1 MTDLTGDCT
10 TTTAAEAAVGCPT
23 VGSAGPAAPKREL
36 ADYMVGNGV
45 CGFIIDKLIDGKYVS
60 YLIIKSF
67 SSLSKGFST
76 NEECFIV
83 SSSGDER
90 TDISNWNNVQR
101 LYRLGDYAAIWL
113 FITEL
118 AARQGSIFNSPR
130 PRC

>member
-1 MTDLTGDCT
+1 
-10 TTTAAEAAVGCPT
+10 
-23 VGSAGPAAPKREL
+23 
-36 ADYMVGNGV
+36 MVGNGV

-67 SSLSKGFST
+67 SPLSKGFST

-113 FITEL
+113 FITDL
-118 AARQGSIFNSPR
+118 AARLGSIFNSPR